1 VSAEAQ
7 GVREAQAD
15 AQKDLDAA
23 LPALANAMAA
33 VNGLEKSQISEM
45 KALPNPPVGVR
56 MVMEAICIMFKEK
69 TDWDTAKKMLSNM
82 GFLKSLQDYDKESVF
97 PLIKK
102 LKPYLDNEMFQE
114 EAMLKIRY
122 CIAAQR

>member
-1 VSAEAQ
+1 
-7 GVREAQAD
+7 
-15 AQKDLDAA
+15 
-23 LPALANAMAA
+23 
-33 VNGLEKSQISEM
+33 
-45 KALPNPPVGVR
+45 
-56 MVMEAICIMFKEK
+56 MFKEK

-114 EAMLKIRY
+114 EAMLKIRHVDLS
-122 CIAAQR
+122 R